1 MEYFYAFVV
10 YVLIVGAILA
20 LFGCTEDDA
29 SQCAEPSYE

>member
-20 LFGCTEDDA
+20 IFRVN
-29 SQCAEPSYE
+29 EPQHG